1 MARSTRGWTRLG
13 PGPSRSR
20 GEGTSSDTGFDMGAL
35 YRLLQQCKS
44 PAGGASFGGRFGAI
58 LPPHA
63 SRRPATRKP
72 PLPLLSLGDRR
83 LWTLRRRVSR
93 ACRHPVLLVAA
104 GPVGSPGR
112 IAGAARVPRPGPAGR
127 TPPGCRLE
135 AGALCG
141 LRRSRGR
148 SEEHTSELQS
158 RLHLVCR
165 LLLVKKKKRLKV
177 TLLQ

>member
-44 PAGGASFGGRFGAI
+44 PAGGASFRGRFGAI
-58 LPPHA
+58 LQPHA

-83 LWTLRRRVSR
+83 LWTLRPRVSR
-93 ACRHPVLLVAA
+93 ASRPHVLLVAA
-104 GPVGSPGR
+104 GSVRSNGR
-112 IAGAARVPRPGPAGR
+112 LPDESSVPALGPAGR
-127 TPPGCRLE
+127 
-135 AGALCG
+135 
-141 LRRSRGR
+141 
-148 SEEHTSELQS
+148 
-158 RLHLVCR
+158 
-165 LLLVKKKKRLKV
+165 
-177 TLLQ
+177 